1 MAGVIE
7 RNGGRLTLTADGA
20 VVGADRPFFV
30 RRPTLVEHARRA
42 RREGPGL
49 LEYYWL
55 GHDAPVLRVVIE
67 VAPGEGGPTAM
78 LQARCAS
85 PPWGLTTREHQV
97 LSGLAAGMT
106 NSETADW
113 LKIARR
119 TVATHVEHLLAKLD
133 VPTRAAAVA
142 TATAE
147 QCLLAPFPPLLD
159 RTLGRLGRVVGT
171 GRVPRP
177 GVTAPAVR
185 RPIRLGSIYPVRG
198 ARRLD
203 ALAMRRGATVAAQQ
217 INTRGG
223 VAGRTVEHIVVG
235 VSGDRKEDL
244 TTAVR
249 ELLDCEV
256 DAVTLGNVDT
266 GAGVQAIDL
275 VAEARVPLLHS
286 MVAPS
291 FVELVEGNL
300 TRLGQTFQVCATET
314 AYVSGFL
321 RTLDQL
327 VDAGQW
333 RPARRSVAV
342 VGRADAAVDLRAVTE
357 EAAGQSAWH
366 VESVIPVPT
375 VDAPWDRVVETLERE
390 DPAAVLVCTYIEDEL
405 RRFLQAIRTSAIRP
419 LVYTVWTPTIPGCVE
434 RMGPLA
440 EGLVWSTVVGMYD
453 DPLSMHFLGEY
464 QRMFGGHA
472 GTGSAAIHFDMVH
485 MLSSA
490 WAQTDRPWDFGSVVR
505 GLRQTVFRGVA
516 GPYFFGGTGQRAL
529 AYPDDTPDAS
539 LGHAHLVHQVQSG
552 RSRVIAPAELAG
564 GQFVAASARPTGQPA
579 GRLR

>member
-7 RNGGRLTLTADGA
+7 RTGGRLTLTADGV

-30 RRPTLVEHARRA
+30 RHPMLVEHARRA
-42 RREGPGL
+42 RREAPGTV
-49 LEYYWL
+49 EYYWL
-55 GHDAPVLRVVIE
+55 DDDAHVLRVTIE
-67 VAPGEGGPTAM
+67 VASGNGGATAM
-78 LQARCAS
+78 LQAHRAS
-85 PPWGLTTREHQV
+85 PPPWGLTTREHQV

-106 NSETADW
+106 NAEIAEW
-113 LKIARR
+113 LDIARR
-119 TVATHVEHLLAKLD
+119 TVATHVEHLLAKLE
-133 VPTRAAAVA
+133 VPTRSAAVA
-142 TATAE
+142 AATAE
-147 QCLLAPFPPLLD
+147 QCLLAPFPPMLN
-159 RTLGRLGRVVGT
+159 RTLGRLGRVLGT
-171 GRVPRP
+171 GQVSRPAVPP
-177 GVTAPAVR
+177 PPAVR

-203 ALAMRRGATVAAQQ
+203 ALAMRRGATVAVQQ

-223 VAGRTVEHIVVG
+223 VAGRTVEHIVMG
-235 VSGDRKEDL
+235 VSGDRDEDII
-244 TTAVR
+244 TSVGR
-249 ELLDCEV
+249 LLDSEV
-256 DAVTLGNVDT
+256 DAITLGNVDT
-266 GAGVQAIDL
+266 LAGMHAVDL

-291 FVELVEGNL
+291 FVDQVSGNL

-321 RTLDQL
+321 RTLNHL

-342 VGRADAAVDLRAVTE
+342 VGRADAGADLRAVTDQ
-357 EAAGQSAWH
+357 AAGQSAWD
-366 VESVIPVPT
+366 VESFIPVPA
-375 VDAPWDRVVETLERE
+375 VGAPWDRVVETLERV

-405 RRFLQAIRTSAIRP
+405 RHFLEALGASAISP
-419 LVYTVWTPTIPGCVE
+419 LIYTVWTPTIPGCIE

-516 GPYFFGGTGQRAL
+516 GPYFFGGPGQRAL

-539 LGHAHLVHQVQSG
+539 LGHAHLVHQVQGG
-552 RSRVIAPAELAG
+552 RSRVIAPAEIAG
-564 GQFVAASARPTGQPA
+564 GQFVPVSSTH
-579 GRLR
+579 